1 MFASS
6 STSQYFLFEAPAE
19 LRQVGGC
26 FRNCID
32 DTQTGFS
39 GQGGETTDETTDETT
54 NETTDEPQEESII
67 DIIIDVFTGGDTT
80 TDETT
85 DETTDDTN
93 VSSSEI
99 ICKVSTSVSGV
110 DSNGVQVINRE
121 SGVFSQ
127 NEVLSL
133 DLVNPT
139 NNKIIESLNMVNKLT
154 CNISGNTSDLE
165 NISVKSSALKTT
177 IFGLVQSGAE
187 KEIWNDKIINS
198 NSINLSDN
206 QEKVLSS
213 QSANV
218 NDIHKYL
225 PRGDYQTTIRIQTTG
240 DIILVNDSTYK
251 TATIKIGTDNVI
263 TNIDLDVVKN
273 SEPTPEPPVEP
284 EPPVK
289 PLSLIEEFT
298 FCLNT
303 LDTDCLMNQ
312 KFLPFYI
319 GGVGF
324 IFLIGA
330 VGTRKKPMFDQ
341 FGNRV

>member
-6 STSQYFLFEAPAE
+6 STSQYFLFEAPPE

-39 GQGGETTDETTDETT
+39 GQGGETTGGSSLVEEIVKGADELY
-54 NETTDEPQEESII
+54 IAL
-67 DIIIDVFTGGDTT
+67 TGGDT

-85 DETTDDTN
+85 DETTDDPN

-127 NEVLSL
+127 NEVMSL

-206 QEKVLSS
+206 QEKILSS

-251 TATIKIGTDNVI
+251 TATITIGTDNVI

-330 VGTRKKPMFDQ
+330 VGTRNKPMFDQ